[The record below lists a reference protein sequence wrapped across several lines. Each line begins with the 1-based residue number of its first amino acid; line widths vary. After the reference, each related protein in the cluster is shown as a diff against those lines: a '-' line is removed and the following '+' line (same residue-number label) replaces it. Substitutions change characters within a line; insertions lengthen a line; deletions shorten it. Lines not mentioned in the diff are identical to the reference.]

1 MFSERLDAK
10 DGSGDFVIVIKNE
23 QGSVVEVQ
31 EYDSAGDLK
40 RRSYSEDFAG
50 LE

>member
-1 MFSERLDAK
+1 VTSERIDAT
-10 DGSGDFVIVIKNE
+10 DGSGDFVIVIRDGDK
-23 QGSVVEVQ
+23 VLEVQ

-40 RRSYSEDFAG
+40 RRSYSEDFPG